1 MNLLIKLWLKL
12 TNKNKYL
19 DFKYKSTQEKK
30 LIYYNKHIKNEI
42 DKIGETLKTKKELN
56 FMHSGHLG
64 DLIYSLALVQHLSKN
79 HKCNFYINSN
89 KKLDVHY
96 FNHPSQEV
104 LINSRTANLLIP
116 LLKKQKYLNEVKIYT
131 SEKIDINLDLFRK
144 IPINLNFHSVRWYM
158 HLVGQNFNMGKP
170 FLDVEAHNIIK
181 NKIVIMRS
189 PRYRNQFINYNFL
202 KDIKNIV
209 CVGLESEYKEIKSY
223 IPNLEFYNCKDFLE
237 MASIIKSSKFFLGNL
252 CFAYSVAEAL
262 KVPRILETCPD
273 FPVVFPY
280 GENAFDFYHQNH
292 FENLFKNFNR

>member
-96 FNHPSQEV
+96 SSSKIL
-104 LINSRTANLLIP
+104 LINTLIW
-116 LLKKQKYLNEVKIYT
+116 LK
-131 SEKIDINLDLFRK
+131 
-144 IPINLNFHSVRWYM
+144 
-158 HLVGQNFNMGKP
+158 
-170 FLDVEAHNIIK
+170 
-181 NKIVIMRS
+181 
-189 PRYRNQFINYNFL
+189 
-202 KDIKNIV
+202 
-209 CVGLESEYKEIKSY
+209 
-223 IPNLEFYNCKDFLE
+223 
-237 MASIIKSSKFFLGNL
+237 
-252 CFAYSVAEAL
+252 
-262 KVPRILETCPD
+262 
-273 FPVVFPY
+273 
-280 GENAFDFYHQNH
+280 
-292 FENLFKNFNR
+292 